1 MSDAMARR
9 YGRHV
14 KYPGPSPPSPPSD
27 SAQANTTTDFEHSEQ
42 GPSANERVSELETS
56 Q

>member
-1 MSDAMARR
+1 MQWPGGMGGMSSIL
-9 YGRHV
+9 G
-14 KYPGPSPPSPPSD
+14 SPPSPPSD